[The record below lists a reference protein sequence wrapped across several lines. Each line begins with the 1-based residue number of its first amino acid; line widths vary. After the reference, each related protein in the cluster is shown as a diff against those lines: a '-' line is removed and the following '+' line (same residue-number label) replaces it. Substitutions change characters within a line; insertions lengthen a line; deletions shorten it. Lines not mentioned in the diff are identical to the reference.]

1 MKNILL
7 LFLISC
13 ASVSAQKF
21 TLSNPVT
28 ETWVRE
34 NLRKSGPKI
43 ILTKEKILQIKKSI
57 QTDAAV
63 KAYYQYL
70 YQNAV
75 SLITLPVLERRMEG
89 RRLLTITREA
99 VSRLGAL
106 SVVYALSGEKRFL
119 NRVNDELTAVCNFSD
134 WNPSHFLDVAEAAY
148 AVSIGLDWTL
158 GDLPEE
164 TKRLA
169 KKSLLEKAIQP
180 SLDSQYNGWMKSTH
194 NWNQVCHGGMSV
206 AAVAIADEYPALAA
220 QIIARALQYMPLALD
235 AYAPD
240 GVYPE
245 GASYWSYGTSYTLLT
260 ISVFE
265 SAFGTD
271 FGMSKAPGFLESA
284 TFVSKLAG
292 PSGLYFNYFDS
303 GEKGYGEIGNQELLS
318 WFAQKTGNR
327 IFFDKNKLA
336 EKLMT
341 ASVDGKNISKM
352 NGSALS
358 WIVASTATNTQSLP
372 VHWKGEGKNPIAIL
386 GSSPDESAQFF
397 LGAKG
402 GSASQNHGNMD
413 AGSFVFE
420 LNGVR
425 WSVDPGNQD
434 YTKLEAIMG
443 NALWN
448 NKQDSKRWTLLT
460 KNNFGHSTLTVNDQ
474 FHNVD
479 GFAGMSGFNGETL
492 FPEVSFD
499 LTAVLKGQLKYANRK
514 FTKKSST
521 KLRIEDAIEITDS
534 TKIVSWTMMTEAEV
548 ASINGGALLKQHGK
562 TLQLIMLEPVGIPV
576 KITLLDPPP
585 LSYDKIIPG
594 LKRIE
599 FRIPAALLTK
609 RPSKIVVELSGE

>member
-1 MKNILL
+1 MKNV
-7 LFLISC
+7 LFIFFISC

-28 ETWVRE
+28 ESWVRE
-34 NLRKSGPKI
+34 NLHKSSPKV
-43 ILTKEKILQIKKSI
+43 ILTREKILQIKKAI
-57 QTDAAV
+57 RDDETV

-75 SLITLPVLERRMEG
+75 SLISLPVLERRMEG
-89 RRLLTITREA
+89 KRLLTISREA
-99 VSRLGAL
+99 VSRLGTL
-106 SVVYALSGEKRFL
+106 SVVYAISGEKRFL
-119 NRVNDELTAVCNFSD
+119 DRVNDEIIAVCNFSD

-158 GDLPEE
+158 GDLPGN
-164 TKRLA
+164 TKQLA

-180 SLDSQYNGWMKSTH
+180 SLDSKYNGWMKSTH

-220 QIIARALQYMPLALD
+220 QIISRALEYMPLALD
-235 AYAPD
+235 AYAPE

-271 FGMSKAPGFLESA
+271 FGMSKAPGFLQSA

-303 GEKGYGEIGNQELLS
+303 GEKGYGDIGNQELLS
-318 WFAQKTGNR
+318 WFAKKTGNR

-336 EKLMT
+336 EKLST
-341 ASVDGKNISKM
+341 ASVNGKNVSKM

-358 WIVASTATNTQSLP
+358 WIVASTATHTQSLP
-372 VHWKGEGKNPIAIL
+372 LHWKGEGKNPIAIF
-386 GSSPDESAQFF
+386 GSSANEPAQFF

-434 YTKLEAIMG
+434 YTKLEAVMG

-479 GFAGMSGFNGETL
+479 GFAAMTGFSGETL
-492 FPEVSFD
+492 LPEVSFD
-499 LTAVLKGQLKYANRK
+499 LTAVLHGQLKYANRK
-514 FTKKSST
+514 FSKKSPT
-521 KLRIEDAIEITDS
+521 KLRIEDAVEIADS
-534 TKIVSWTMMTEAEV
+534 TKIVSWTMITQAEV
-548 ASINGGALLKQHGK
+548 EPIRGGALLKQDGK
-562 TLQLIMLEPVGIPV
+562 ILKVIMQEPVGVPI
-576 KITLLDPPP
+576 KITVLDPPP
-585 LSYDKIIPG
+585 LAYDKVIPG

-599 FRIPAALLTK
+599 FRIPVALLTSN
-609 RPSKIVVELSGE
+609 RSKIIVELIGE